1 MADTGT
7 KNWGCSEICKLDT
20 WGNLGLEAAQRITEW
35 KNQAC
40 LNVPPLQCSRCTL
53 CLTVVLYILFRAR
66 FNSFQEPIYTGSRD
80 HVHVKVRIIIPWTN
94 SIFWSGCNP
103 CLRYSWKWPYF
114 ALATGCVNPIADI
127 VEWAHAVG
135 AKVLVDACQSVPH
148 MPVDVQAL
156 GADFLV
162 ASSHKVYC

>member
-1 MADTGT
+1 M
-7 KNWGCSEICKLDT
+7 
-20 WGNLGLEAAQRITEW
+20 
-35 KNQAC
+35 
-40 LNVPPLQCSRCTL
+40 
-53 CLTVVLYILFRAR
+53 
-66 FNSFQEPIYTGSRD
+66 
-80 HVHVKVRIIIPWTN
+80 
-94 SIFWSGCNP
+94 
-103 CLRYSWKWPYF
+103 